1 MRLKKKGKTMHR
13 EENEA
18 IREANRAIR
27 RNAPKKKRKLRKVA
41 LGICVGLVTII
52 AARAGLAHVNIA
64 ELPKPVQTATYYFMQ
79 GTDMAKGGFE
89 EFGDF
94 VVSKAS
100 SLNDKLSQKQDGDVR
115 YSKTQHTDENG
126 VTSTTEAMSV
136 NLSGLVKNR
145 TEDGGLDYSAFV
157 NGEKVTGH
165 LDAETM
171 KDINNSE
178 TVSAIAMDIAR
189 NMNGNEQATVDV
201 LQEEQDTPTV
211 KQAQQENAATDVD
224 GQGKTSTT
232 ITPQISKEQ
241 AQAYIEAGRPGNIF
255 DFIKSQNSH

>member
-1 MRLKKKGKTMHR
+1 MHR

-27 RNAPKKKRKLRKVA
+27 RNAPKKKRKLRKVV
-41 LGICVGLVTII
+41 LGIGLGLVTII

-79 GTDMAKGGFE
+79 GTDIAKGGFE

-126 VTSTTEAMSV
+126 VTATTEAMSV

-157 NGEKVTGH
+157 DGEKVMGH

-178 TVSAIAMDIAR
+178 TVSAIAADIAR
-189 NMNGNEQATVDV
+189 NMSGNDQTAVDI
-201 LQEEQDTPTV
+201 LQEGQNTQTI
-211 KQAQQENAATDVD
+211 KQAQQENTAADVD
-224 GQGKTSTT
+224 GQGKTSTK
-232 ITPQISKEQ
+232 IPPSISKEQ

-255 DFIKSQNSH
+255 DFIKSQNSR